1 MDKDVIFFAADGQ
14 GLTSTSANHVAN
26 MAKEMIRG
34 LEASLGVLTL
44 YSTSVSL
51 IGSESSDLLTQG
63 AQTEELNDVQR
74 KLLAVAK
81 AKSLIAWL
89 REAIKAKERL
99 LREAESLTDDE
110 YIKLMGLEPLKA
122 PERGRAL
129 TEDEYYASLT
139 LDERNRYYELETL
152 AAVLGKAIHPE
163 GAFAEAREK
172 LLTRLRQ
179 PRDVKGDGRDT
190 LIYTYTPTVETE
202 DVEAIYFRLQKQYRE
217 VQSRLNAIKFECRKA
232 VKASEVAVATEY
244 ARELDEAN
252 KYAQHISASKA
263 AYINE
268 RTREIGD
275 YKIVIPQSLQEIYD
289 EVSHLGKA
297 QLGNDR

>member
-1 MDKDVIFFAADGQ
+1 MDKDMIFFAKDGN

-26 MAKEMIRG
+26 LAKEMIRS
-34 LEASLGVLTL
+34 LESSLESLTL

-51 IGSESSDLLTQG
+51 IGSEVSDLLNEG
-63 AQTEELNDVQR
+63 AGSGELNDVQR
-74 KLLAVAK
+74 KLYAIAK

-99 LREAESLTDDE
+99 LNEAETMTNPD
-110 YIKLMGLEPLKA
+110 YIKLKGLEPVKS
-122 PERGRAL
+122 PEYGHAL

-163 GAFAEAREK
+163 GSFADAREN
-172 LLTRLRQ
+172 LNLRLRQ

-190 LIYTYTPTVETE
+190 LIYTYTPTVDTE
-202 DVEAIYFRLQKQYRE
+202 DVEKIYFELQKEYRE
-217 VQSRLNAIKFECRKA
+217 AQARLNAIKFECQKA

-244 ARELDEAN
+244 AAELAKAN
-252 KYAQHISASKA
+252 KYALQITADKKA
-263 AYINE
+263 YVKE
-268 RTREIGD
+268 RVREIGD
-275 YKIVIPQSLQEIYD
+275 YRIIIPQSLREIYD
-289 EVSHLGKA
+289 EVSHLGKK
-297 QLGNDR
+297 